1 MIVMK
6 FGGTSVGSAKAISE
20 VAAIV
25 KLYQKRKPV
34 VVVSAVSGVTDTLI
48 RLAQAAAEGGGTDIL
63 QSIHGRHKDIL
74 TDLKL
79 SPKLCAKQFAE
90 LEALVKTVRQR
101 KNKLTKKTLDVFQSF
116 GEPMSS
122 VIVAAAITKHGVP
135 SKGFPAW
142 ELGMI
147 TDGVFGDAE
156 PLKSS
161 FPLLK
166 KRISAL
172 NVVPVVTGFIGK
184 TEKGDIVTL
193 GRGGSDYT
201 AAILGAALKAEAI
214 QIWKEVDGFLT
225 TDPRIVPEAK
235 VVHELAFE
243 EACELAYFGAKV
255 LHPKTILPAM
265 DAGVPVQVLNTFK
278 PEGKGTTIVSSFEE
292 RHGKS
297 HTVEAFS
304 RKKGIT
310 VIHIRS
316 PEFFDGSGLMANVF
330 KIFEKHRTSVDLIA
344 TSVVSVSLTIDDCEH
359 LDGIVQDLSSLGEVK
374 VVSGKAIICM
384 VGGSINAAGV
394 AGRIFTVLGAHEI
407 PVEMISQA
415 AGGVSMTFV
424 VDEGDTERALHVLHD
439 TFIGTIGT

>member
-25 KLYQKRKPV
+25 KMYKKRKPV
-34 VVVSAVSGVTDTLI
+34 VVVSAVSGVTDLLI
-48 RLAQAAAEGGGTDIL
+48 RLAHEAMQGGGHEL
-63 QSIHGRHKDIL
+63 MESLLGRHRDIIL
-74 TDLKL
+74 DLKL
-79 SPKLCAKQFAE
+79 PPAILSKECSE
-90 LEALVKTVRQR
+90 LEALLKKTR
-101 KNKLTKKTLDVFQSF
+101 KSRTLTKKTLDIFQSF
-116 GEPMSS
+116 GERMSS
-122 VIVAAAITKHGVP
+122 ILVAAKISQSGVVA
-135 SKGFPAW
+135 KAFPAW
-142 ELGMI
+142 EIGMI
-147 TDGVFGDAE
+147 TDAAFGDAE
-156 PLKSS
+156 PLPSS
-161 FPLLK
+161 FPLMK
-166 KRISAL
+166 KKISAL
-172 NVVPVVTGFIGK
+172 KVVPVVTGFIGK

-201 AAILGAALKAEAI
+201 AAILGAALKAQAI
-214 QIWKEVDGFLT
+214 QVWKEVDGFMT

-265 DAGVPVQVLNTFK
+265 DAGVPVQILNTFR
-278 PEGKGTTIVSSFEE
+278 PEGRGTTIVSSFEE
-292 RHGKS
+292 RNGKS
-297 HTVEAFS
+297 KTVEAFS

-310 VIHIRS
+310 IIHIRS
-316 PEFFDGSGLMANVF
+316 PEFFDGSGLMAKVF
-330 KIFEKHRTSVDLIA
+330 KVFEKHRTSVDLIA
-344 TSVVSVSLTIDDCEH
+344 TSVVSVSLTIDNCDR
-359 LDGIVQDLSSLGEVK
+359 LDQLVRDLGALGEVK

-394 AGRIFTVLGAHEI
+394 AGRIFTVLGEHEI

-424 VDEGDTERALHVLHD
+424 VDDVDTERALHILHE
-439 TFIGTIGT
+439 TFIGR